1 MTFSEQ
7 IQESRSQDSRRKQH
21 YLSGFLDSCCLD
33 SCIYS
38 SNLAM
43 PELFSAILLNHFIGA
58 GRTRESLWL
67 RLEHKTHAQNISH
80 SLMQGLVALKH
91 RVGVDIGLYLKINI
105 IQVKQ
110 IAKFVG
116 NIDCLLH
123 LGKLP
128 FL

>member
-21 YLSGFLDSCCLD
+21 YLSCFLDS
-33 SCIYS
+33 SIYS
-38 SNLAM
+38 SNIAK